1 MSATSR
7 AHVGLDDILSVT
19 SSAEAAAAHGDSQTV
34 TPQSPPE
41 DARLLPASSGDQPS
55 SNLAATKTSTSYAT
69 SSNTNICSILNKS
82 RADSDEKPAQRSS
95 RNFDKELEPIKDSSL
110 VAKSASPSPSA
121 RSQSPNQCPSPK
133 PPKAVTEKKEPTSSS
148 RPKNLFASARKSFRK
163 PKVQKQYTIANM
175 YPTPMF
181 KSMDLDSP
189 DGSFSSMG
197 FVGSALGVNVPFASQ
212 SSLNAAAARRARM
225 AHNRTK
231 SVITRNP
238 AEYERRGMYHSSG
251 RLFRTNSTRGN
262 SAMASYDNLANPV
275 ANGGGSL
282 HSPSMGMLGENDL
295 QNYRLGGSIGM
306 AGLDHVQHHSVP
318 GSTNVLPQTSPSPS
332 PSPRYIPRS
341 PPRFPRTRG
350 LNRQVTLNPSCLSNN
365 DNYTRRSPTSRLQS
379 SLQTIPSQSGPSM
392 EEAISEV
399 KSPMRQKSI
408 MKQRSLPVNDEP
420 PCRVFKD
427 DQGFLKPNNVPYH
440 PSTGCVTQSSIDSHR
455 SSISSAG
462 GGNAPIIPG
471 MAPCTSPGSPNSRP
485 TGIIRQY
492 SASRSPRSPNMSRQI
507 SKISDQISMIDE
519 EAEDAIEAA
528 AYAVSSAETNT
539 NGCENGVNTSAN
551 AYETNVLPT
560 SQRATPSFRQLS
572 FMRSTALDNTHR
584 SFGAAGGGYF
594 NSQSSRQG
602 SFSKQSPGLK
612 RQVTICED
620 SMSIP
625 ESGEKFFLVSLII
638 ENFFIS
644 HFES

>member
-1 MSATSR
+1 MSSTSR

-41 DARLLPASSGDQPS
+41 DARLLHESSEDAASS
-55 SNLAATKTSTSYAT
+55 LIATKTSTSASFAT
-69 SSNTNICSILNKS
+69 SSNANICSILNKS
-82 RADSDEKPAQRSS
+82 RAECDEKPAQSSS
-95 RNFDKELEPIKDSSL
+95 RNFDKELEPIKDSSM
-110 VAKSASPSPSA
+110 VAKSVSPSPSA
-121 RSQSPNQCPSPK
+121 RSQSPNPCTSPK
-133 PPKAVTEKKEPTSSS
+133 PPPPAEKKEAASSS

-163 PKVQKQYTIANM
+163 NKVKKQYTIANM
-175 YPTPMF
+175 YPAPMF

-225 AHNRTK
+225 AHNRAK
-231 SVITRNP
+231 SVISRNP
-238 AEYERRGMYHSSG
+238 TDLDRRGMYHSSG
-251 RLFRTNSTRGN
+251 RLFRANSTRGN
-262 SAMASYDNLANPV
+262 SAMASYDNLANQA

-282 HSPSMGMLGENDL
+282 HSPSMGLLGENDL
-295 QNYRLGGSIGM
+295 QNYRLGGSVGLD
-306 AGLDHVQHHSVP
+306 GLDHAQHHSVP
-318 GSTNVLPQTSPSPS
+318 GSTSALPQASPSPS
-332 PSPRYIPRS
+332 PSPRYIQRS
-341 PPRFPRTRG
+341 PPRYKRTRG

-379 SLQTIPSQSGPSM
+379 SLQTIPSQSGQTM
-392 EEAISEV
+392 EEVIAEV

-420 PCRVFKD
+420 PFRVLKD
-427 DQGFLKPNNVPYH
+427 DQGFLKPNNVPY
-440 PSTGCVTQSSIDSHR
+440 PPRSPGCVAQSSIDSHR

-462 GGNAPIIPG
+462 GGNAPIYPG
-471 MAPCTSPGSPNSRP
+471 MPPCTSPGSPNSRP
-485 TGIIRQY
+485 SGIIRQY
-492 SASRSPRSPNMSRQI
+492 SATRSPRSPNMSRQI

-528 AYAVSSAETNT
+528 AAANAVSSSETNT
-539 NGCENGVNTSAN
+539 NGCDNGIDVA
-551 AYETNVLPT
+551 TNGQEAKILPT

-572 FMRSTALDNTHR
+572 FMRSTAIDNPHR
-584 SFGAAGGGYF
+584 SFGAVGGGYF

-602 SFSKQSPGLK
+602 SFSHQSSGLK

-625 ESGEKFFLVSLII
+625 ESGKTFKTFAL
-638 ENFFIS
+638 
-644 HFES
+644 

>member
-19 SSAEAAAAHGDSQTV
+19 SSAEAAAAHGDSRTV
-34 TPQSPPE
+34 TPQTPPE
-41 DARLLPASSGDQPS
+41 DAHLLQESSECVASS
-55 SNLAATKTSTSYAT
+55 LTATKTSTSTSFAT
-69 SSNTNICSILNKS
+69 SSNPNICSILNKT

-110 VAKSASPSPSA
+110 VAKPASPSPSA
-121 RSQSPNQCPSPK
+121 RSQSPNLCTSPK
-133 PPKAVTEKKEPTSSS
+133 PPPPSTGKNEASSSS

-163 PKVQKQYTIANM
+163 TKVQKQYTIANM

-231 SVITRNP
+231 SVIARNP
-238 AEYERRGMYHSSG
+238 TDFDRRGMYHSSG
-251 RLFRTNSTRGN
+251 RLFRANSTRGN
-262 SAMASYDNLANPV
+262 SAIASYDNLANQA

-282 HSPSMGMLGENDL
+282 HSPSMGMMGENDL
-295 QNYRLGGSIGM
+295 QNYRVLGGSVGM
-306 AGLDHVQHHSVP
+306 AGLDHAQHHSVP
-318 GSTNVLPQTSPSPS
+318 GSTNILPQTSPSPS

-341 PPRFPRTRG
+341 PPRFHRTRG

-365 DNYTRRSPTSRLQS
+365 DNYTRRSPTSRLPT
-379 SLQTIPSQSGPSM
+379 SLQTIPSQSGPTM
-392 EEAISEV
+392 DEVIAEV

-420 PCRVFKD
+420 PCRVLKD
-427 DQGFLKPNNVPYH
+427 DHGFLKPNNVPY
-440 PSTGCVTQSSIDSHR
+440 PTTGCVAQASIDSHR

-462 GGNAPIIPG
+462 GGNAASIPG
-471 MAPCTSPGSPNSRP
+471 MPPCTSPGSPNSRP

-528 AYAVSSAETNT
+528 AAYAAETNT
-539 NGCENGVNTSAN
+539 NECDDGANTSTN
-551 AYETNVLPT
+551 GHETNILPT
-560 SQRATPSFRQLS
+560 SQRTTPSFRQLS
-572 FMRSTALDNTHR
+572 FMRSTAMDNNYR
-584 SFGAAGGGYF
+584 SFGATGGGYF

-602 SFSKQSPGLK
+602 SFSRQSPGLK

-625 ESGEKFFLVSLII
+625 ESGK
-638 ENFFIS
+638 
-644 HFES
+644 